1 MLASLAIEA
10 EVVERDAPRP
20 EPDLQLRGAHLES
33 VIGRKA
39 LRVLCRVVLLGPRAP
54 YRVVLF
60 GLRAPCRVVLLGP
73 WAVLLGPSPHHA
85 TPHMTLACQALPSTT
100 EPPTKLLQ
108 T

>member
-39 LRVLCRVVLLGPRAP
+39 LRAP
-54 YRVVLF
+54 D
-60 GLRAPCRVVLLGP
+60 GGWC
-73 WAVLLGPSPHHA
+73 S
-85 TPHMTLACQALPSTT
+85 
-100 EPPTKLLQ
+100 
-108 T
+108 